1 MILYNHL
8 KFISRILTITIFT
21 ALAVII
27 KAGNTQDLILQNMT
41 ISTAQTYEASNSI
54 TAGPGFIITSTGVV
68 TFKSGDFIKLRPG
81 FSVVG
86 GGEFYGLTGVSTDLV
101 TNPILEIPSEF
112 ELQQNYPNPFNPTTN
127 IEFSIPEA
135 SEVILKIYNNLG
147 EEIATLVSNRLN
159 AGNYTYTWDASRP
172 AGMASGVYLYR
183 LEAKG
188 MGQGIGQSFIET
200 RKMILMR

>member
-41 ISTAQTYEASNSI
+41 ISTTQTYEASNSI

-68 TFKSGDFIKLRPG
+68 TFKSGDFITLKPG
-81 FSVVG
+81 FMVVG

-101 TNPILEIPSEF
+101 TNTTLEIPTDF
-112 ELQQNYPNPFNPTTN
+112 VLQQNYPNPFNPTTK

-147 EEIATLVSNRLN
+147 EEIVTLVSNRLN
-159 AGNYTYTWDASRP
+159 AGNYTYTWEASEL
-172 AGMASGVYLYR
+172 ASGVYLYR
-183 LEAKG
+183 LEAKDPS
-188 MGQGIGQSFIET
+188 QGTGRSFVET
-200 RKMILMR
+200 RTMILMR